1 MEINTEKYVVGSPV
15 VPGTPQAEQAEE
27 YLKNLASEFYETLH
41 PDLVPYLD
49 EHPELEIILRH
60 PLVYQVPLWSNG
72 SANKIYEHKKK
83 EIKRV
88 LLEKDYRTYV
98 WLHERPHRL
107 TAFEEISDELT
118 DVNYW
123 KLLSSIW
130 TDTENSYADYKK
142 WRSLFSSKRSSKHY
156 LMDEKEDQLLR
167 SLPDEVVIYRGCQKN
182 LNENGLS
189 WSLDKSTAE
198 FFANRFNQKG
208 IIEFFA
214 NRSNQKGIILEKK
227 ISKKDIIAVF
237 TGRGEAEVIF
247 NDTSIE

>member
-1 MEINTEKYVVGSPV
+1 MEISKDKYVVGTPVMPGSPAEK
-15 VPGTPQAEQAEE
+15 QAME
-27 YLKNLASEFYETLH
+27 YLLNKTFEEHSQILH

-49 EHPELEIILRH
+49 EHPEFGTILRH
-60 PLVYQVPLWSNG
+60 PLVYQVPIWSNG
-72 SANKIYEHKKK
+72 SANKSYEQKKK
-83 EIKRV
+83 AIKRV
-88 LLEKDYRTYV
+88 LLEQDYKTYI
-98 WLHERPHRL
+98 WLHERPYRL
-107 TAFEEISDELT
+107 TAFEEISNKLT
-118 DVNYW
+118 DIDYW

-130 TDTENSYADYKK
+130 TDTENSYANYEK
-142 WRSLFSSKRSSKHY
+142 WKSLFSSKRSSKQY

-167 SLPDEVVIYRGCQKN
+167 SLPEEVIIYRGCQKN

-198 FFANRFNQKG
+198 FFAYRFDQKG
-208 IIEFFA
+208 T
-214 NRSNQKGIILEKK
+214 ILERK

>member
-1 MEINTEKYVVGSPV
+1 MSVSICFMEIYTDKYVVGSPV
-15 VPGTPQAEQAEE
+15 VPGTPQAKQAEE
-27 YLKNLASEFYETLH
+27 YLKSLASEFYETLH
-41 PDLVPYLD
+41 SDLVPYLD
-49 EHPELEIILRH
+49 EHPELGTILRH
-60 PLVYQVPLWSNG
+60 PLVYQVPIWSNG
-72 SANKIYEHKKK
+72 SANKMYEHKKK
-83 EIKRV
+83 EIERV
-88 LLEKDYRTYV
+88 LLKQDYKTYV
-98 WLHERPHRL
+98 WLHERPYRL
-107 TAFEEISDELT
+107 TAFEEISNKLT
-118 DVNYW
+118 DTNYW
-123 KLLSSIW
+123 KFVSSIW

-156 LMDEKEDQLLR
+156 LMNEKEDQLLR

-208 IIEFFA
+208 II
-214 NRSNQKGIILEKK
+214 LEKK

-247 NDTSIE
+247 NDTSIK

>member
-1 MEINTEKYVVGSPV
+1 MKINRDKYLKISKDKYVVGTPVMPGSPAEK
-15 VPGTPQAEQAEE
+15 QAME
-27 YLKNLASEFYETLH
+27 YLLNKTFEEHSQILH

-107 TAFEEISDELT
+107 TAFEKISDELT

-123 KLLSSIW
+123 KLVSSIW

-208 IIEFFA
+208 II
-214 NRSNQKGIILEKK
+214 LEKK
-227 ISKKDIIAVF
+227 VSKKDIVAVF

-247 NDTSIE
+247 NDTSIK